1 MWEEM
6 KSWGR
11 SVASALGGAVQSA
24 FRYAVDA
31 GKKIVSVGKRVVNSA
46 LSAAKEALIKTAIVI
61 ADHGHSFVDS
71 VKKTWTAVKP
81 YLQAVG
87 RPILAFLK
95 SATSAHPKLNAF
107 VHAVDKLLDLALKFF
122 VTPIAAALEEA
133 VRWTIDMITKVVDRF
148 IRKDEWAG
156 ARRKRDLLREKAAEM
171 MATNPEEAHTLL
183 LLAMFIDF
191 ELARAGVAQALEQTD
206 IDNFDQYL
214 RLQAAQSLLEL
225 AEHRLRNT
233 EDFDRLTEADFL
245 IVEMGSAM
253 LGHGGQLDEEKLAML
268 NDIIEAEYGSRLFP
282 FVFEKLLIAWAA
294 RSVEL
299 DRLYKAEAG
308 KVSALRHRR
317 AILSSKLR
325 PSMSQE
331 EKDAI
336 SLQIANIEAEVE
348 TAQQLADEALE
359 RAETMSRYQHAGE
372 GILLQVQKSDDALAA
387 ALDDIETKTALEIAP
402 LLIGFIEKGVAWSD
416 IRPREIADK
425 IDRFALLYQE
435 AYKQRMMH
443 LEFGISHDHESDEA
457 GRDAQTETDSPA
469 ADVPQDDDDII
480 DSANGTVSGRD
491 KPDDASNS
499 HGGQ

>member
-1 MWEEM
+1 MWEAM
-6 KSWGR
+6 RSWGR
-11 SVASALGGAVQSA
+11 SVLSVLGSAVQSGI
-24 FRYAVDA
+24 RYAVDT
-31 GKKIVSVGKRVVNSA
+31 GKKIVSVGKRVVNAA

-71 VKKTWTAVKP
+71 VKRTWTAVKP

-87 RPILAFLK
+87 QPILAFLK
-95 SATSAHPKLNAF
+95 SATSAHPRLNAF

-122 VTPIAAALEEA
+122 VTPIAAALEKA

-148 IRKDEWAG
+148 IRKDEWGG

-171 MATNPEEAHTLL
+171 MAANPDEAHTLL

-206 IDNFDQYL
+206 MDNFDQYL

-225 AEHRLRNT
+225 AELRLRNT
-233 EDFDRLTEADFL
+233 EDFGRLTEADFL

-308 KVSALRHRR
+308 KVSALLHRR

-336 SLQIANIEAEVE
+336 SVQIANVEAEVE
-348 TAQQLADEALE
+348 MAQELADEALE

-372 GILLQVQKSDDALAA
+372 GVLLQVQKSDDALAA
-387 ALDDIETKTALEIAP
+387 DLDDIETKTALEIAP

-435 AYKQRMMH
+435 AYKQRMMR
-443 LEFGISHDHESDEA
+443 LEFGSGHDDETDEA
-457 GRDAQTETDSPA
+457 EGDAQSETDSA
-469 ADVPQDDDDII
+469 APEIKDDNEDPIGG
-480 DSANGTVSGRD
+480 ANGVESDHD
-491 KPDDASNS
+491 KPDDLSNS
-499 HGGQ
+499 AGEE